1 MKTTKGYPIMTITWT
16 VRTIIAQGY
25 KAYDD
30 DLDVDANPYEKD
42 DPRYDYW
49 MTGYET
55 ARAKDEG

>member
-1 MKTTKGYPIMTITWT
+1 MTITWT